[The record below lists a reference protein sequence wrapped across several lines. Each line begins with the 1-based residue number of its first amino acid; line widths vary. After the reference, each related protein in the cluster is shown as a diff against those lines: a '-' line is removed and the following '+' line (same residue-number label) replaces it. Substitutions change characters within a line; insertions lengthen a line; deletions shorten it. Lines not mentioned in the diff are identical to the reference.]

1 MNPAI
6 KIRRI
11 KVTDTAGLFQLWQSV
26 YREGLFFEK
35 GPPSIQVL
43 QQILT
48 RVAVHNLPSFVA
60 ASGQNIVG
68 AAEVLPTRF
77 FQSDDT
83 GNDTTGKLGI
93 QIHRDYRY
101 QGLGRKL
108 MEEVISDSRRYGFNT
123 ITLYVHQQNQPA
135 IDLYNA
141 MGFEL
146 TGQGGMIT
154 LPSGVQ
160 VRNQIMTLKL

>member
-1 MNPAI
+1 MSPETI
-6 KIRRI
+6 IRRI
-11 KVTDTAGLFQLWQSV
+11 TITDTAGLYQLWQSV

-48 RVAVHNLPSFVA
+48 RVAANNLPGFVA
-60 ASGQNIVG
+60 ISGQDIVG

-83 GNDTTGKLGI
+83 GNDTMAKLGI
-93 QIHRDYRY
+93 QIHRDYRH
-101 QGLGRKL
+101 QGIGRRL
-108 MEEVISDSRRYGFNT
+108 MEMVINDSRRYGFT
-123 ITLYVHQQNQPA
+123 AITLYVHQQNQPA
-135 IDLYNA
+135 IDLYYA
-141 MGFEL
+141 MGFSL